1 MSTAIYISGLGQS
14 ANKESVEKYA
24 ARYIKELEYSTTGTC
39 YYTKVEKVYYNDDQS
54 SLAIRIYAHP
64 KKDNNSSG
72 DKLIYTIYD
81 FEYNELL
88 NQKFQKKS
96 ILSKNIAL
104 LLLVV
109 RKLPALIVS
118 VFSTTTYHKR
128 AQTFY
133 MFLIFLAMSLAVLL
147 IIPSF
152 FGFIDGSNLAFFK
165 NHLHND
171 VLENLKKL
179 RDISIKMLP
188 LTSLVIIFLPES
200 NTLLSRVAAE
210 FTTIDNYIQYGEQ
223 SQIIQGNLDA
233 LIEYIV
239 ENEEKEEE
247 QQKIH
252 LHTYSF
258 GSIIALD
265 ALFPIGNE
273 PSDNIQKNVNLLIT
287 VGAPYEFIDN
297 YYKNFYKERIDK
309 MTSKIQ
315 WINVY
320 SLMDAFASNF
330 RYNNDVGEAEYG
342 ILNKKEIPININY
355 EIARKNTY
363 NLFSFLTLKHISMHK
378 SYWDDSKSG
387 QSCTRLIF
395 NKMKELNYFSTT
407 T

>member
-1 MSTAIYISGLGQS
+1 MPTAIYISGLGQS
-14 ANKESVEKYA
+14 SNKESVEKYA
-24 ARYIKELEYSTTGTC
+24 RRYIQELEYSTTGIS

-54 SLAIRIYAHP
+54 SLAVRLYSHQ
-64 KKDNNSSG
+64 KKGNTTPSDV
-72 DKLIYTIYD
+72 LIYTFYD

-96 ILSKNIAL
+96 ILAKNIAL
-104 LLLVV
+104 LLLVI
-109 RKLPALIVS
+109 RKFPTLIAS
-118 VFSTTTYHKR
+118 LFRTTTYHKR

-133 MFLIFLAMSLAVLL
+133 MFMIFLAMSLAVLL

-152 FGFIDGSNLAFFK
+152 IGFIDGSNLTFIKKHLYEWEIDTLKFIRDTSK
-165 NHLHND
+165 N
-171 VLENLKKL
+171 
-179 RDISIKMLP
+179 MLP
-188 LTSLVIIFLPES
+188 ITSLVIIFLPES
-200 NTLLSRVAAE
+200 NTLLTKVAAE

-233 LIEYIV
+233 LIEYII
-239 ENEEKEEE
+239 ENEENEED
-247 QQKIH
+247 QKIH

-265 ALFPIGNE
+265 TLFPIGNE
-273 PSDNIQKNVNLLIT
+273 PCANIQNSVNLLIT

-297 YYKNFYKERIDK
+297 YYSNFYTERIDK
-309 MTSKIQ
+309 MTNKIQ

-330 RYNNDVGEAEYG
+330 RKDNKAGEAKYG

-378 SYWDDSKSG
+378 SYWDHSKSG

-395 NKMKELNYFSTT
+395 NKMKELGYWKVV
-407 T
+407 

>member
-39 YYTKVEKVYYNDDQS
+39 YYTKVEKVYYNDDQTG
-54 SLAIRIYAHP
+54 LAVRIYAHS
-64 KKDNNSSG
+64 KKDNKSSS
-72 DKLIYTIYD
+72 DTLIYTFYD
-81 FEYNELL
+81 FEYSELL
-88 NQKFQKKS
+88 NQKFQNKN
-96 ILSKNIAL
+96 LLFKNISL
-104 LLLVV
+104 LLLVI
-109 RKLPALIVS
+109 RKFPSLLASL
-118 VFSTTTYHKR
+118 FKASTYNKVG
-128 AQTFY
+128 QTFY
-133 MFLIFLAMSLAVLL
+133 MFLLFLLMSLAVLL
-147 IIPSF
+147 LIPSF
-152 FGFIDGSNLAFFK
+152 MLILDKFVNVDNQLY
-165 NHLHND
+165 LC
-171 VLENLKKL
+171 
-179 RDISIKMLP
+179 IKEQYEWIIRYNVIIT
-188 LTSLVIIFLPES
+188 TSLILFIPES
-200 NTLLSRVAAE
+200 NTLLSKVAAE

-239 ENEEKEEE
+239 ENQGNDKEL
-247 QQKIH
+247 QKIH

-273 PSDNIQKNVNLLIT
+273 PCDNIQKNVNLLIT

-330 RYNNDVGEAEYG
+330 RYNNNAGEAEYG

-395 NKMKELNYFSTT
+395 NKMKELNYFSTIS
-407 T
+407 